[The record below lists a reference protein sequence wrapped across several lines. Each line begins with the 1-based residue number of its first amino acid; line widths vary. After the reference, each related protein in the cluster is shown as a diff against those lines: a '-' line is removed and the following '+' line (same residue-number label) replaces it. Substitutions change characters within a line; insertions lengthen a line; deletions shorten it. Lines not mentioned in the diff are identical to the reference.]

1 MIHELRMYTCRPGT
15 APKVIEASG
24 TVGQRIRNGD
34 TYGRLEGHFGSE
46 IGGLNQ
52 YVHLWSYADVGEL
65 VRLRGELGQ
74 LEAWRTE
81 FVPLV
86 APHILTQTVRVLRPA
101 RDLRTPD
108 TDGNIYELRVYR
120 LKPGRAASWAERM
133 LAAFPAREKYSMNVG
148 LWTTVF
154 PDPNEVI
161 HLWAYSSFEER
172 AKARAGSQ
180 ADPEWK
186 AFLGEAV
193 PEIEDMTSTILLP
206 SAYSPR
212 K

>member
-24 TVGQRIRNGD
+24 TVGRRIRDGD

-52 YVHLWSYADVGEL
+52 YVHLWGYSDIDEL
-65 VRLRGELGQ
+65 VRFRSELAQ
-74 LEAWRTE
+74 LKAWRTE

-86 APHILTQTVRVLRPA
+86 APHIVTQSVRVLRPS
-101 RDLRTPD
+101 RELRTPD
-108 TDGNIYELRVYR
+108 SEGNLYELRVYR
-120 LKPGRAASWAERM
+120 LKPGRAASWVQRM
-133 LAAFPAREKYSMNVG
+133 LEAFPAREKYSMNVG

-154 PDPNEVI
+154 PDPNEVL
-161 HLWAYSSFEER
+161 HLWAYSSFEDR
-172 AKARAGSQ
+172 ARARAGSQ
-180 ADPEWK
+180 ADPVWK
-186 AFLGEAV
+186 AFLTDAL
-193 PEIEDMTSTILLP
+193 PDIEEMTSTLLLP

-212 K
+212 R